1 MKQCNP
7 ATEPTSLE
15 WCTGQTNTP
24 GIRPKVF
31 FIPKGSIVKF
41 PTLPTEIPTSGSMG
55 DLATYVG
62 SFKLVAEKKW
72 KSMDILS
79 DKSPATAE
87 SQGSKPSKTYLN
99 QAVIV
104 VPNADAESA
113 GLSKLAANDDY
124 VYLIQQRNGTYRVIG
139 NEMFQTNTDVTLSL
153 GSDPTGDEMGT
164 TITPSCT
171 DVCHFPIYMGE
182 IVTEDGTINP
192 DEQTGGA

>member
-1 MKQCNP
+1 MACKT
-7 ATEPTSLE
+7 ATAPTSLE

-31 FIPKGSIVKF
+31 YTPKADIVKW
-41 PTLPTEIPTSGSMG
+41 PVLPNTIADGETMG
-55 DLATYVG
+55 VLATYKG
-62 SFKLVAEKKW
+62 SFKLAAEKEW

-104 VPNADAESA
+104 VPNADAEAS
-113 GLSKLAANDDY
+113 GLSRVAANDDY

-139 NEMFQTNTDVTLSL
+139 NDMFQTNTDLSLNL
-153 GSDPTGDEMGT
+153 GSDPTGDDMGT
-164 TITPSCT
+164 TITASAT
-171 DVCHFPIYMGE
+171 DICHFPIYAGE
-182 IVTEDGTINP
+182 IVTADGIINP
-192 DEQTGGA
+192 DGEPVAP

>member
-1 MKQCNP
+1 MACET
-7 ATEPTSLE
+7 ATDPTSLE

-31 FIPKGSIVKF
+31 FTPKADIVKY
-41 PTLPTEIPTSGSMG
+41 PTLPDTLAAG
-55 DLATYVG
+55 DTMEKLATYKG

-99 QAVIV
+99 QAVLV
-104 VPNADAESA
+104 VPNADAEAA

-124 VYLIQQRNGTYRVIG
+124 VYIIQQRNGTYRVLG
-139 NEMFQTNTDVTLSL
+139 NEMFQTNTDVSLNL
-153 GSDPTGDEMGT
+153 GSDPTGDDMGT
-164 TITPSCT
+164 TVTASCT
-171 DVCHFPIYMGE
+171 DVCHLPIYIGE
-182 IVTEDGTINP
+182 IVTEDGIINP
-192 DEQTGGA
+192 DEPVGG